1 MTVSDVMNADVLSV
15 TPETPIEE
23 VRTLMRHRKIH
34 HLVVRRGTQPV
45 GVVSA
50 HDLSSIGST
59 RRRPKMV
66 ADIMSR
72 HLVTIEGRVSLDRA
86 AYKMRNHAIGCLI
99 VLDRGAIAGIVT
111 TSDVL
116 GRLGD
121 VDQRRRR
128 ADKRTAIHHRV
139 VHRRRS
145 RADGV
150 W

>member
-1 MTVSDVMNADVLSV
+1 MTVSDVMNTDVLSIA
-15 TPETPIEE
+15 PETPIEDA
-23 VRTLMRHRKIH
+23 RNLMRKRKIH

-45 GVVSA
+45 GVVST
-50 HDLSSIGST
+50 HDLPSMRST
-59 RRRPKMV
+59 RRRPKVV

-72 HLVTIEGRVSLDRA
+72 HLLTIEGRVSLDRA

-99 VLDRGAIAGIVT
+99 VLNRGTIAGIVT
-111 TSDVL
+111 TSDLL

-121 VDQRRRR
+121 LDQRRRR
-128 ADKRTAIHHRV
+128 ADERTAIHHRV
-139 VHRRRS
+139 VHRHRA